1 MDRLVAQ
8 TDTESVIARAN
19 PKIPTST
26 PAPTGYAPR
35 FEGIY
40 ILTEPSE
47 TQVKLFD
54 YTELVDASTEVV
66 VIDVD
71 QDGDKDYLY
80 VLGGILY
87 VKKNHHV
94 KKNHRQTPVG
104 IHVSRAPAVDRI

>member
-1 MDRLVAQ
+1 MAQ

-26 PAPTGYAPR
+26 PAPTGYTPR

-87 VKKNHHV
+87 VKKNH
-94 KKNHRQTPVG
+94 RQTPVG
-104 IHVSRAPAVDRI
+104 IPVSRDPTVDHI